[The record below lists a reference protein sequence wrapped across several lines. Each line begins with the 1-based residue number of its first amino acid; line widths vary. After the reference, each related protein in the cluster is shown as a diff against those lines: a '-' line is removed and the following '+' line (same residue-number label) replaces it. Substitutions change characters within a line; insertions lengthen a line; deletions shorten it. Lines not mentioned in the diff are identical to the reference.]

1 MRKSFQTDKCY
12 EIRVL
17 FFLKRKGDARDEN
30 FINSDIA
37 VVFRRFYSI
46 IAAIAAIIITESNKK
61 KKQNELWLKMLMVNY
76 TKPSQ
81 KNDNPEEKQ

>member
-1 MRKSFQTDKCY
+1 MRISLTLISLLY
-12 EIRVL
+12 L
-17 FFLKRKGDARDEN
+17 GG
-30 FINSDIA
+30 FIA
-37 VVFRRFYSI
+37 I

>member
-1 MRKSFQTDKCY
+1 MRISLTLISLLY
-12 EIRVL
+12 L
-17 FFLKRKGDARDEN
+17 GG
-30 FINSDIA
+30 FIA
-37 VVFRRFYSI
+37 I

-81 KNDNPEEKQ
+81 KNDNSEEKQ

>member
-1 MRKSFQTDKCY
+1 MVGMRISLTLISLLY
-12 EIRVL
+12 L
-17 FFLKRKGDARDEN
+17 GG
-30 FINSDIA
+30 FIA
-37 VVFRRFYSI
+37 I

-81 KNDNPEEKQ
+81 KNDNSEEKQ